1 MERTDKAFDNPLTRE
16 APWIAALVAG
26 FVLWLVANTALDA
39 REAWDHPLY
48 FAIVWPVDILLL
60 GLGGWLAPW
69 RAWALAPAMALGH
82 MLGMLATLEG
92 SGALLPVGIVAMVVL
107 HVPGHAAA
115 LFAAWFRRRKNVA

>member
-1 MERTDKAFDNPLTRE
+1 MERTHKDPGNPLGRE

-26 FVLWLVANTALDA
+26 FALWMVANAAIDA

-48 FAIVWPVDILLL
+48 FAVVWPVDILLL

-69 RAWALAPAMALGH
+69 RAWTLAPAMALGH